1 MLPRQ
6 YSESLGHTGGM
17 RIATARH
24 GDRVIYGPVV
34 DDTIR
39 DVSATVVDP
48 NALVGLAHTAEGREQ
63 VDAMGEAA
71 PRFPLS
77 ELDLLPPVPNPRR
90 IMCVG
95 TNYADH
101 IAESDRVQEVPAHP
115 VIFVR
120 FPSSLVGHGQQ
131 LVRPRVSTSYD
142 FEGELAI
149 VIGKTAR
156 YVEPDKA
163 LSVVAGYSC
172 FMDGTLRDFQRHTSQ
187 FTAGK
192 TFDRS
197 GAFGPYLVTSDE
209 IGDPHELTLTTTVN
223 GTVMQQASTRL
234 LIHDLRAIVSYCST
248 FTTLE
253 PGDVIA
259 TGTPGGVGY
268 ARTPPVW
275 LTPGTEVSVD
285 ITGVGTLLNSV
296 VEEA

>member
-1 MLPRQ
+1 
-6 YSESLGHTGGM
+6 M
-17 RIATARH
+17 RIATAH
-24 GDRVIYGPVV
+24 HQGNIVFGPVI
-34 DDTIR
+34 DETLR
-39 DVSATVVDP
+39 DVSGAVTDP
-48 NALVGLAHTAEGREQ
+48 AALVGLVHTEEGRAQ
-63 VDAMGEAA
+63 VAGMGAAA
-71 PRFPLS
+71 PRIALADL
-77 ELDLLPPVPNPRR
+77 ELLPPVPNPRR

-101 IAESDRVQEVPAHP
+101 IAESDRVQEAPPHP

-120 FPSSLVGHGQQ
+120 FPSSLVGHGQN
-131 LVRPRVSTSYD
+131 LVRPKVSTSYD

-149 VIGKTAR
+149 VIGESCR
-156 YVEPDKA
+156 YVDPADA
-163 LSVVAGYSC
+163 LNVIAGYSC

-197 GAFGPYLVTSDE
+197 GAFGPFIVTADE
-209 IGDPHELTLTTTVN
+209 IDDPHDLTLTTTVN
-223 GTVMQQASTRL
+223 GEVMQQASTSL
-234 LIHDLRAIVSYCST
+234 LIHDLRAIVAYCSM

-275 LTPGTEVSVD
+275 LVPGSEVKVGITSVGELVNTVAD
-285 ITGVGTLLNSV
+285 
-296 VEEA
+296 EATHA